1 MSRRGGQ
8 ALSTRG
14 EESYKD
20 LIYLNDTYKLVIMAS
35 LGQKETSLDR
45 ENSLNASYD
54 IQPLQ
59 MQKTNQFLGFEEL
72 AKHCRAA
79 LVPFVGLQN
88 MVGL

>member
-20 LIYLNDTYKLVIMAS
+20 LIYLNDAYKLVIMAS
-35 LGQKETSLDR
+35 LGQKEISLDR

-54 IQPLQ
+54 IQPLK
-59 MQKTNQFLGFEEL
+59 MQKTNQFLGFEEP
-72 AKHCRAA
+72 AKHCKAA